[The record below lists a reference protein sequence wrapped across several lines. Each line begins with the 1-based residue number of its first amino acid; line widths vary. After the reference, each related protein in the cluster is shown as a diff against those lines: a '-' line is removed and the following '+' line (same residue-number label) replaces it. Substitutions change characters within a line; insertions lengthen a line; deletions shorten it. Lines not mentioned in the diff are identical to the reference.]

1 MRLDLYIA
9 ERLSLFSRSQAR
21 SRIVS
26 LRVNGAP
33 ARLGKKLKLGDTIS
47 LAWTAAPPPHLLP
60 QEIPLAVIFEK
71 DDVIVVD
78 KPQGMVVH
86 PGSGNPGGT
95 LANALLYHCE
105 GLAQRFGQDDPR
117 PGIVHRLDKETSG
130 VIIAAKNPAAHEHLA
145 RQFHDHA
152 VRKTYVALVKGSL
165 PSARGKIDTR
175 IARDPR
181 DRKRFAVVSTGGRQA
196 VTFWHVLRSVNGYS
210 LVSLLP
216 ATGRTHQLRVH
227 MLHMRTPILG
237 DPLYA
242 RRDPRL
248 PGVTLMLHARKLRI
262 TLPGEGEPRE
272 FASPLPPRFRDA
284 LSVIQSFSPR
294 KGL

>member
-1 MRLDLYIA
+1 MRLDLYIS

-33 ARLGKKLKLGDTIS
+33 ARLGKRLKLGDTIS
-47 LAWTAAPPPHLLP
+47 LAWTAAPPPRLLP
-60 QEIPLAVIFEK
+60 EDIPLDVIFEN
-71 DDVIVVD
+71 DDAIVVD

-95 LANALLYHCE
+95 LANALLFQCE

-130 VIIAAKNPAAHEHLA
+130 VIIAAKSPAAHEHLA

-152 VRKTYVALVKGSL
+152 ARKTYIALVKGAL
-165 PSARGKIDTR
+165 PSARGKIETR
-175 IARDPR
+175 LARDAR
-181 DRKRFAVVSTGGRQA
+181 DRKRFAVVSTGGRPA
-196 VTFWHVLRSVNGYS
+196 VTFWHVLRSTNGYS
-210 LVSLLP
+210 LVSLRP

-242 RRDPRL
+242 RRDPRI
-248 PGVTLMLHARKLRI
+248 PDATLMLHARRLRI
-262 TLPGEGEPRE
+262 TLPGEEAPRD
-272 FASPLPPRFRDA
+272 FSSPLPRRFRDA
-284 LSVIQSFSPR
+284 LAVIQSFSPR